1 MDALTCGIFLAIF
14 VLLSVFGS
22 KMVEKWSVKKK
33 KKNKWKND
41 YHHNEEYMRCLILE
55 WIGFMLFISCGIV
68 SFIYA
73 VMLFALIGK

>member
-22 KMVEKWSVKKK
+22 KMVEKWYV

-41 YHHNEEYMRCLILE
+41 YHHNEEYIVCLMLE
-55 WIGFMLFISCGIV
+55 LIGFMLFISCGIV

-73 VMLFALIGK
+73 FAFFIFLL

>member
-22 KMVEKWSVKKK
+22 KMVKKWSLW
-33 KKNKWKND
+33 KNKWKND
-41 YHHNEEYMRCLILE
+41 YHHNEEYIVCLMLE
-55 WIGFMLFISCGIV
+55 LIGFMIFISCGIV

-73 VMLFALIGK
+73 FAFFTFIL

>member
-22 KMVEKWSVKKK
+22 KMVEKWYV

-41 YHHNEEYMRCLILE
+41 YHHNEEYIRCLILE
-55 WIGFMLFISCGIV
+55 
-68 SFIYA
+68 
-73 VMLFALIGK
+73 

>member
-22 KMVEKWSVKKK
+22 KMVEKWSVKK
-33 KKNKWKND
+33 NKWKND
-41 YHHNEEYMRCLILE
+41 YNHNEEYIGCLMLE
-55 WIGFMLFISCGIV
+55 LLGFMIFISCGIV

-73 VMLFALIGK
+73 FAFFIFLL

>member
-22 KMVEKWSVKKK
+22 KMVEKWSVKK
-33 KKNKWKND
+33 NKWKND
-41 YHHNEEYMRCLILE
+41 YHHNEEYIICLMMEL
-55 WIGFMLFISCGIV
+55 IGFVLFISCGIV

-73 VMLFALIGK
+73 FAFFIFLL

>member
-1 MDALTCGIFLAIF
+1 MDALTWGIFLAIF

-22 KMVEKWSVKKK
+22 KMVEKWSVE
-33 KKNKWKND
+33 KNKWKND
-41 YHHNEEYMRCLILE
+41 YHNNEEYIECLILE

-68 SFIYA
+68 SFICA

>member
-22 KMVEKWSVKKK
+22 KMVEKWSV

-55 WIGFMLFISCGIV
+55 WIGFMLFISCGTV

-73 VMLFALIGK
+73 VMLFALLGK

>member
-22 KMVEKWSVKKK
+22 KMVEKWYV

-41 YHHNEEYMRCLILE
+41 YHHNEEYIRCLILE
-55 WIGFMLFISCGIV
+55 CIGFMLFISCGTI

>member
-33 KKNKWKND
+33 KKIN
-41 YHHNEEYMRCLILE
+41 
-55 WIGFMLFISCGIV
+55 
-68 SFIYA
+68 
-73 VMLFALIGK
+73 GKMIIITMKSI

>member
-1 MDALTCGIFLAIF
+1 MDALTCGIFLAFFI
-14 VLLSVFGS
+14 LLSFFGS
-22 KMVEKWSVKKK
+22 KMADKWSVR
-33 KKNKWKND
+33 KNKWKND

-68 SFIYA
+68 SFICA

>member
-22 KMVEKWSVKKK
+22 KMVEKWSVKK
-33 KKNKWKND
+33 NKWKND
-41 YHHNEEYMRCLILE
+41 YNHNEEYIGCLILE
-55 WIGFMLFISCGIV
+55 WIGFMLFISCGIF

>member
-22 KMVEKWSVKKK
+22 KMVEKWHV

-41 YHHNEEYMRCLILE
+41 YHHNEEYIRGLILE
-55 WIGFMLFISCGIV
+55 CIGFMLFISCGTI

-73 VMLFALIGK
+73 VMLFALIVK